1 MLHRYFCVRGRGGA
15 YCRWKMQIEENIRT
29 QTRNCMCVGELGRG
43 RLRLCDC
50 DPFLGAQVKSEVTS
64 CSWVFLGL
72 FSQAAV
78 SSSSST
84 TPNSETN
91 TSNNENFFS
100 ITEEGE
106 YAMSHLGFLI
116 SHINPSFTA
125 QTHLRTRLIA
135 SKSCRPQV
143 HPLCADDRLNPWTA
157 PPPGPASSP
166 TRPWPATCL
175 SACLHMKRQL

>member
-15 YCRWKMQIEENIRT
+15 YCRWKNANWGKHT
-29 QTRNCMCVGELGRG
+29 HTDTELHVCRWTGKG
-43 RLRLCDC
+43 LPSIVRLWPISGCT
-50 DPFLGAQVKSEVTS
+50 SEKWSDQLLMSLPWT
-64 CSWVFLGL
+64 